1 MAEQARL
8 NSIAAALAAELQAQG
23 QGGNAGDAGRLD
35 AYPVHGSI
43 DVLALAE
50 AAEKT
55 LVAAEA
61 GGDAETGAK
70 TPAELSAAN
79 DG

>member
-1 MAEQARL
+1 MAEKARV
-8 NSIAAALAAELQAQG
+8 NTIAAALAAELAAQG
-23 QGGNAGDAGRLD
+23 QGRSARLD

-55 LVAAEA
+55 LVAGEA
-61 GGDAETGAK
+61 DGDAETGAK

>member
-1 MAEQARL
+1 
-8 NSIAAALAAELQAQG
+8 
-23 QGGNAGDAGRLD
+23 
-35 AYPVHGSI
+35 VHGSI

-55 LVAAEA
+55 LVAPET